1 MQGKW
6 KPQRIPNPDYFHDP
20 EPFDRMTPI
29 SAVGIELWS
38 MSNDIYFDNVL
49 VTSDLAVADSWAAD
63 TYDLKIQK
71 VTYNLNAL
79 KISTI

>member
-1 MQGKW
+1 
-6 KPQRIPNPDYFHDP
+6 
-20 EPFDRMTPI
+20 MTPI

-71 VTYNLNAL
+71 VTSIPERTQ
-79 KISTI
+79 K